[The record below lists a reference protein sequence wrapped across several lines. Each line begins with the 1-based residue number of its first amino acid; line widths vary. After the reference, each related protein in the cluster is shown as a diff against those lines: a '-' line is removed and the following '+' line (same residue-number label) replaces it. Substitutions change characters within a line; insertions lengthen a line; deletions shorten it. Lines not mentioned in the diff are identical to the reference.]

1 MPNKWQC
8 LHQFQ
13 QYRISN
19 VISNV
24 QAKPTVIKLT
34 NHSTVKKKTVM
45 FSKEN
50 TPSII
55 VIDHSIKEFEPY
67 DLANVNSKVTKEGEV
82 KDKTGLKL
90 TEFAVTDNPE
100 KLIQLTLIIPRS
112 D

>member
-45 FSKEN
+45 FSKES

-55 VIDHSIKEFEPY
+55 IIDHSIKEFEPY

-82 KDKTGLKL
+82 KDKDWIKT
-90 TEFAVTDNPE
+90 N
-100 KLIQLTLIIPRS
+100 
-112 D
+112 